1 MITKVKIA
9 TIETI
14 LTLET
19 NANILNLS
27 IPCIFRSMY
36 SYSVYCTNEM
46 LCINYILTHVLNY
59 FCTYLNCMEQ
69 RPSWEADRIL
79 ASNAFSRI
87 SGNPKFHYR
96 VYKCPPPV
104 PVLSQINPVH
114 ALPFYF
120 LQIHFNIILPTTPGS
135 SKWSLS
141 LRFPHQNP
149 VCTSRLPMHATC
161 PALLILDLI
170 TE

>member
-59 FCTYLNCMEQ
+59 FCTYLNCIEQ

-79 ASNAFSRI
+79 ASNAIPRI
-87 SGNPKFHYR
+87 SGNPKLHYR

-135 SKWSLS
+135 SDWSLK
-141 LRFPHQNP
+141 
-149 VCTSRLPMHATC
+149 
-161 PALLILDLI
+161 LILEQQTVDGRSLWPVS
-170 TE
+170 TMM